1 MLLVPPARKVY
12 RVSRGP
18 MDLLVSR
25 ACPELRAQLEP
36 QVFKAFLEI
45 PEQVGR
51 LEVLD
56 QLALQDR
63 LEVPE

>member
-1 MLLVPPARKVY
+1 
-12 RVSRGP
+12 